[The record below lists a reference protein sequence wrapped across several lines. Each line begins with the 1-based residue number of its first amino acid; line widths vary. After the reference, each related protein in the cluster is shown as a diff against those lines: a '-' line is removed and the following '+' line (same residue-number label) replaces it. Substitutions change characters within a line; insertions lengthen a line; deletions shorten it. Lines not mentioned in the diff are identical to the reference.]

1 MSLKSL
7 VIASFAVALG
17 ATASVAGDD
26 FTIPQTV
33 TVPAYD
39 FQGRSIDIIGFQP
52 GMKAEAALEV
62 LKQRKPEVYIGTSKI
77 GNRTVRSAEFPS
89 RYSSW
94 ERENEEI
101 NVLMT
106 SPSVGNEVFSVSR
119 RLDYWDDEKKP
130 DYEGTLKAFV
140 DKYGEPSAKEDI
152 LPDPKYVNKQGRS
165 TTLMWYLGGEGKCDL
180 TRFDSLVGKLSE
192 VCTQPSHKTGPSVS
206 DVMYTPAKAETYQKT
221 AEAGSDVVLVAH
233 VYNHDGSQRL
243 STITVSFIDL
253 KRRALAA
260 SEDIKLIEAE
270 QAKFDSVKVA
280 APEL

>member
-7 VIASFAVALG
+7 VIAPFVVALG
-17 ATASVAGDD
+17 TTASIAADD
-26 FTIPQTV
+26 FPILQTV

-52 GMKAEAALEV
+52 GMKADVALEV

-101 NVLMT
+101 NVLMA

-119 RLDYWDDEKKP
+119 RLDYWDDAKKP
-130 DYEGTLKAFV
+130 DYEATLKAFV
-140 DKYGEPSAKEDI
+140 DKYGEPSAKDDV
-152 LPDPKYVNKQGRS
+152 LPDPKYVNKKGRS

-180 TRFDSLVGKLSE
+180 ARFDSIVGKVSE
-192 VCTQPSHKTGPSVS
+192 VCTQTSHKTGPSVS
-206 DVMYTPAKAETYQKT
+206 DVTYTPAKAEIYQKT
-221 AEAGSDVVLVAH
+221 AEAGSDVVLVAN
-233 VYNHDGSQRL
+233 VYNHDGSQRA

-260 SEDIKLIEAE
+260 VEDIKLIEAE

>member
-7 VIASFAVALG
+7 VIASFVVAFG
-17 ATASVAGDD
+17 TTAAIAAED
-26 FTIPQTV
+26 FPIPQTV

-39 FQGRSIDIIGFQP
+39 FQGRSIDIIGFKP
-52 GMKAEAALEV
+52 GMKAEEALAV

-77 GNRTVRSAEFPS
+77 GNGSVRSQEFPS

-106 SPSVGNEVFSVSR
+106 SPSAGNEVFSVSR
-119 RLDYWDDEKKP
+119 RLEFWTEEKRP
-130 DYEGTLKAFV
+130 DFEATLKAFT
-140 DKYGEPSAKEDI
+140 DKYGAPSAVNDE
-152 LPDPKYVNKQGRS
+152 LPDPKYLNKKGRY
-165 TTLMWYLGGEGKCDL
+165 TTLMWYLGGDGKCDL
-180 TRFDSLVGKLSE
+180 TKFDSMVGKVSE
-192 VCTQPSHKTGPSVS
+192 VCTETSHETGPSVKN
-206 DVMYTPAKAETYQKT
+206 VTYTPAKAEIYQKT
-221 AEAGSDVVLVAH
+221 ATAGSDVVLVAK
-233 VYNHDGSQRL
+233 VYNSDGSQRAF
-243 STITVSFIDL
+243 SITVSFVDL

-260 SEDIKLIEAE
+260 AEDIKLIEAE